1 MEPINDEKKLQ
12 EIIETLLESGEYEL
26 NEYHFKDEDIKYRYE
41 ILKLICG
48 VKGEKEILRVHNLKN
63 MQPINCLIQQRL
75 LALFKNIESYSM
87 EELITKY
94 DSISSFFCSL
104 KKEQKFLDYL
114 KQKKYKAIPLFIML
128 GFCASINLGK
138 DISQDIIE
146 LMKKNYIKV
155 IIKNYINE
163 MRKSLSNILF
173 YYDKIVLHV
182 YDDEENNYDLEISPN
197 DLLYQDLKRSLERYM
212 CFNELFDEGEIV
224 NFANCLLKTISH
236 DIKSIYL
243 KKGPEIENIN
253 NIIKYIYREILDNF
267 SSKNYYQKSNLND
280 LYDVIAY
287 IVNTFSEDSYEEN
300 YAKFVVKY
308 CSKYR
313 QGNKNIVISFFSG
326 LNPDNF
332 KETFNNLDMKE
343 SNKEDYYTNIE
354 SLISQISSKKKKRK
368 GKKVSSISANNSNNI
383 STEIANNNIH
393 DSINYSGDNSQTKNI
408 INNTTQEIIN
418 PEIDNEIKGKES
430 NSEENNDENK
440 EKSNSELEKLK
451 KEIEIIMKKNNQ
463 KMEEAMNSKVKAIME
478 ENKQM
483 NLKVKAIMEENEQ
496 MKAKYD
502 KIIKENIKIK
512 EQLTKYKEKSL
523 NSQLQMKIDLFK
535 LKNEMR
541 QISYR
546 DISKPIINNY
556 IEKYESQLKKEDNL
570 KNKKDKAQKIVKYL
584 NGEELNYYGKL
595 VEKYYAS
602 NENSHMSKIF
612 KMFGKNYIVGLEQNK
627 IVIVDKIFTDYCRI
641 IFEVDKD
648 PNATSNIDKL
658 FGVKKIVGQLYDAQN
673 IYQ

>member
-267 SSKNYYQKSNLND
+267 STKNYYQKSNLNN
-280 LYDVIAY
+280 LYDIIAY
-287 IVNTFSEDSYEEN
+287 IINTFSEDSYEEN

-354 SLISQISSKKKKRK
+354 SLISQISPKKKKK
-368 GKKVSSISANNSNNI
+368 KDKKVSPIPANISNNI
-383 STEIANNNIH
+383 STEKINNNIH
-393 DSINYSGDNSQTKNI
+393 NLKNYSGDNSLIKNI
-408 INNTTQEIIN
+408 IKDKTQGKIN
-418 PEIDNEIKGKES
+418 PEINNVIKVKES
-430 NSEENNDENK
+430 SYVNNSENNNDKNK
-440 EKSNSELEKLK
+440 EKSNNKLIDLK
-451 KEIEIIMKKNNQ
+451 KEMEIMKENN
-463 KMEEAMNSKVKAIME
+463 KKVEEAMNSTFKTIME
-478 ENKQM
+478 DIKQM
-483 NLKVKAIMEENEQ
+483 KE
-496 MKAKYD
+496 KYD
-502 KIIKENIKIK
+502 EITKENINIK
-512 EQLTKYKEKSL
+512 EQLTEFKEKSL
-523 NSQLQMKIDLFK
+523 NSQLKMKIDLFK

-556 IEKYESQLKKEDNL
+556 IEKYESQLEKEDNL

-584 NGEELNYYGKL
+584 KGDELNYYDKL
-595 VEKYYAS
+595 IGKYYAF
-602 NENSHMSKIF
+602 NENSHISKIF
-612 KMFGKNYIVGLEQNK
+612 KMFGNNYIVGLEQKKN
-627 IVIVDKIFTDYCRI
+627 VIVDKIFSDYCRI
-641 IFEVDKD
+641 IFEVDKE

-658 FGVKKIVGQLYDAQN
+658 FGVKKIVGQLYDVQN